1 MVNQHRLETHLEVV
15 HAFSTIEGVPGVNR
29 LAFSDQDWRVRDFL
43 MSRLEFLG
51 LPLKV
56 DAFGNVIAHWQG
68 SNADA
73 PTVLIG
79 SHTDSVPRG
88 GQFDGMAGILAAIE
102 AVQSLQ
108 EDGFT
113 PECSIDIV
121 LFMCEESSRFG
132 VATLGSHAMRGLL
145 SAERL
150 HELTDS
156 EGKSLYD
163 VLKARGLDPDNVPN
177 QKFTTPLKAFLEL
190 HIEQGAVLEN
200 AECPLGIV
208 TGISAPSRFNLT
220 IHGTAGHSGAT
231 PMADRHDGLCAAAE
245 IILATE
251 AAAKAASDTPIVATI
266 GSVNVLPGVMN
277 VIPGEVT
284 LGLDVRSIYND
295 AKQAVSAAI
304 LAKAEK
310 ICQARDIPLT
320 INKLSEEKPLMIS
333 QAMIS
338 AMETVANEEHFPY
351 MTLPSGAGH
360 DAMNWGDYTEVG
372 MIFIPCRHGISHN
385 PDEEINMDD
394 LVLGTQYLEALLKKI
409 SHTDFVIEA

>member
-43 MSRLEFLG
+43 MSRLESLG

-145 SAERL
+145 SAKRL
-150 HELTDS
+150 H
-156 EGKSLYD
+156 D

-200 AECPLGIV
+200 AECPLSIV

-320 INKLSEEKPLMIS
+320 ITKLSEEKPLMIS